1 MLWHPPLSFERIMSD
16 FEIQLLSE
24 LRAIREAMQKIA
36 NTQSVTPSA
45 TISAPYVAVQPSPT
59 HTPTAHPAVQPHA
72 PQPVSNITNYYFG
85 TPDGQGFDECNAM
98 LDPNNPRILYVI
110 EASGNQGRFYP
121 LSRGFSRLK
130 SNANSFLLPLC
141 NLTTP
146 LDELQS
152 LDISPDKYGE
162 VELKDGF
169 WTVTKKCNI

>member
-1 MLWHPPLSFERIMSD
+1 MSAFETLLLN
-16 FEIQLLSE
+16 EI
-24 LRAIREAMQKIA
+24 RAIREALQKIA
-36 NTQSVTPSA
+36 NTAPATSSTPASTSYVSTQPTPAPAHQTHAQQSAANNT
-45 TISAPYVAVQPSPT
+45 
-59 HTPTAHPAVQPHA
+59 
-72 PQPVSNITNYYFG
+72 YYFG

-98 LDPNNPRILYVI
+98 LDPNNPRVLYVI
-110 EASGNQGRFYP
+110 EANGTQGRFYP

-130 SNANSFLLPLC
+130 SNASSFLLPFC

-152 LDISPDKYGE
+152 LDITPDKYGE